1 MESSTWICSFDEN
14 MHFKFDFN
22 EKMHVFFSGKSMFT
36 HQNSRR
42 LLLLCIRIAD
52 FSTTTCCKLC
62 KHGPSNDWSYK
73 VIFMYTFLQR
83 RIVIFYSIF
92 TLQREKNGTKR
103 TKFNYKNNSRDNF
116 QTARNCIKKNA
127 TTLNTMQTKFHLQ
140 SATHRKKMKKNQI
153 NKWKLTNVFTAH
165 AESFRI

>member
-1 MESSTWICSFDEN
+1 
-14 MHFKFDFN
+14 
-22 EKMHVFFSGKSMFT
+22 MFT
-36 HQNSRR
+36 HQNSRW

-73 VIFMYTFLQR
+73 VIFMYTFFYNAELQYF
-83 RIVIFYSIF
+83 IQFLFCKEKKTAQKEQNLIINTICGKIFRQHEI
-92 TLQREKNGTKR
+92 LL
-103 TKFNYKNNSRDNF
+103 
-116 QTARNCIKKNA
+116 KKNA

-140 SATHRKKMKKNQI
+140 SATHRKRMKKNQI